1 MERLW
6 GGEEGR
12 FGVGDDLGGM
22 REHME
27 LAYTAA
33 LSEALKKGY
42 TTDDG
47 ELHEWMGGICGI
59 MRRH

>member
-6 GGEEGR
+6 GGEAGR

-27 LAYTAA
+27 LAYC
-33 LSEALKKGY
+33 SII
-42 TTDDG
+42 
-47 ELHEWMGGICGI
+47 GGVET
-59 MRRH
+59 RVYH